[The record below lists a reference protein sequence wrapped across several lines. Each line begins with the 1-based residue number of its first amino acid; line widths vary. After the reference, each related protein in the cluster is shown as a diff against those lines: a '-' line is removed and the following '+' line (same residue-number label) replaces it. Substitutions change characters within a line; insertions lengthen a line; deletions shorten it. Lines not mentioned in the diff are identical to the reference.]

1 MLEEFENLQ
10 KQFMKI
16 NIFFIKF
23 GHYLK
28 MYCKSCTKRYVLDLR
43 RDGSVYF
50 RCKNCGFDEDA
61 PLALYVYKVAKN
73 ITGTFFGGEWQ
84 K

>member
-1 MLEEFENLQ
+1 
-10 KQFMKI
+10 MKI
-16 NIFFIKF
+16 DVFFIKF

-28 MYCKSCTKRYVLDLR
+28 MYCKSCTKRYALDLR

-61 PLALYVYKVAKN
+61 PWALYVCFETVLYVYNAAKN
-73 ITGTFFGGEWQ
+73 IPGTFFGGEWQ